1 MNISFVDLINIIDYT
16 HVYHMHVFDIVNL
29 SGTCQIININI
40 HKKSRYYVQTLSTYF
55 KKIIWYIIKQF
66 ANNSCYKIN
75 IECLNNRWLNNVII
89 NNQFIKNFCSYDVL
103 QCFAFVDNNINII
116 KNIECFDLDTID
128 LNDDHIISMLFR
140 NYNSTYIDIML
151 GKIKNLNVVN
161 YDFDDT
167 LWHAMRNYDKYMV
180 FLKYFGGFVQQNSTT
195 YLEWCKIADIQTI
208 NYFIFNYGFNAVYNA
223 IQSSELFF
231 ADVNVFIFMH
241 ANKYNMTE
249 EEFIYHIDNED
260 YGIVEYVI
268 DNYAEIFNY
277 NITIDNKTIK
287 NIIKFNDIQ
296 MIELLVKMPTS
307 LTTWI
312 YAAFIAATRLKYD
325 IFIIIMDV
333 HNLSFDIDFFT
344 TCLNHKKYSKYLRNH
359 NDIWTIIDKIKNKRS
374 YEPDR
379 GSINM
384 LYCYGC
390 AELVSNIKGI
400 ENFFQY
406 AIDVFSDIF
415 IIKKIAEAIIEKH
428 KYNEIS
434 LSTCISYM
442 NVYHYYCCSEMR
454 IK

>member
-241 ANKYNMTE
+241 ANKY
-249 EEFIYHIDNED
+249 
-260 YGIVEYVI
+260 
-268 DNYAEIFNY
+268 
-277 NITIDNKTIK
+277 K
-287 NIIKFNDIQ
+287 

-406 AIDVFSDIF
+406 AIDGFSDIF